1 MTTRRL
7 TFAALALYALTSLA
21 VFATML
27 PHFSSQAIG
36 DPYSDAL
43 KHVWGQ
49 WWVHQH
55 LTENHV
61 FPMEMD
67 LANYPDGGRFFCLDG
82 VNAAF
87 TVLLRPF
94 MNAVAAYNLLYLLH
108 LTLAAWAAF
117 LLAREVTGHPPAA
130 LFAGLVY
137 GFSPYVLSFPV
148 GSGVAETVF
157 LFPLP
162 LIILFALRTIT
173 HDSWINP
180 IAAALLLLFQGLAA
194 WSYGIYGSLFL
205 FFLAVAYLLKIAL
218 HSRREACIFGNTG
231 LDKRLL
237 LRVALFA
244 GILLVAALPPFFMV
258 QRTVTGEDVM
268 YERHLNFFPGPG
280 PSPLE
285 EPSLTNF
292 SWVDFVYP
300 GAGGRHI
307 DMYTDKLTYVA
318 YAGFTALL
326 LALLALIARRRGA
339 FVFGGIA
346 ALFFLFTLGPLLYAT
361 HAQTRPAPINPVYLA
376 FYYVYPLFNATIHS
390 VDRYA
395 VVFQLALGVLAA
407 SGLTFLIEKL
417 KPRWRSAVILL
428 VCLLLMGE
436 YLLLS
441 PAPWPIP
448 TSPAAPHPFSLE
460 LAAAPDRAAVLDF
473 PPFHGETIGQVQSDA
488 PPPLPPP
495 PPDGGPAPEPPA
507 QPYGQGKLGLFV
519 GDIFFQQTIHGQP
532 IPYNLEGVCETMSAN
547 VLYQHLQGLILDTV
561 RPDTPAC
568 SGVAQLKEMGF
579 GYFILH
585 PDRLAPEAR
594 NPVLDLVEQCFGAG
608 RAVDNL
614 VVYEIKTE

>member
-1 MTTRRL
+1 VTLRRL
-7 TFAALALYALTSLA
+7 TFTALVLYALTSLA
-21 VFATML
+21 VFATVL
-27 PHFSSQAIG
+27 PHFSSRAIG

-49 WWVHQH
+49 WWVHKH
-55 LTENHV
+55 LTENHA
-61 FPMEMD
+61 FPLEMD

-82 VNAAF
+82 VNAAV
-87 TVLLRPF
+87 TVFLRPF

-117 LLAREVTGHPPAA
+117 LLAREVTGHPPAS

-148 GSGVAETVF
+148 GSGVAETAF

-162 LIILFALRTIT
+162 LIALFALRTIVR
-173 HDSWINP
+173 DSWINP
-180 IAAALLLLFQGLAA
+180 LAAALLLLFQGLAA

-205 FFLAVAYLLKIAL
+205 FFLAVAFLLKIAL
-218 HSRREACIFGNTG
+218 HCKREACIFGNAG
-231 LDKRLL
+231 LNRRLL
-237 LRVALFA
+237 LRVAVFA
-244 GILLVAALPPFFMV
+244 GILLLAALPPFFMV

-292 SWVDFVYP
+292 SWVDYLYP
-300 GAGGRHI
+300 GAGGRHV
-307 DMYTDKLTYVA
+307 DLYTDKLIYVA

-326 LALLALIARRRGA
+326 LALTALLARRRSA

-346 ALFFLFTLGPLLYAT
+346 GLFFLFSLGPRLYAT
-361 HAQTRPAPINPVYLA
+361 HAQTLPAPVNPVYLA

-395 VVFQLALGVLAA
+395 VVFQLALSVPAAAGLAFVVEKVRPALRPAMVL
-407 SGLTFLIEKL
+407 
-417 KPRWRSAVILL
+417 SA
-428 VCLLLMGE
+428 CLLLLGE
-436 YLLLS
+436 YLLVS

-448 TSPAAPHPFSLE
+448 TSPAAPQAFSLE
-460 LAAAPDRAAVLDF
+460 LAAAPGRTAVLDF
-473 PPFHGETIGQVQSDA
+473 PPFHGETIGQVQA
-488 PPPLPPP
+488 PAPPPPPLPQPN
-495 PPDGGPAPEPPA
+495 GEPAPEPPA
-507 QPYGQGKLGLFV
+507 PLYGQGKLGLFV
-519 GDIFFQQTIHGQP
+519 GDIFFQQTIHGRP

-547 VLYQHLQGLILDTV
+547 VLYQHLQELILGTV

-568 SGVAQLKEMGF
+568 SGVAALAEMGF
-579 GYFILH
+579 GYLLLR
-585 PDRLAPEAR
+585 PDRLASGAR
-594 NPVLDLVEQCFGAG
+594 DEVIDLVEKCLGEGRVVGDAG
-608 RAVDNL
+608 
-614 VVYEIKTE
+614 VYEITAD